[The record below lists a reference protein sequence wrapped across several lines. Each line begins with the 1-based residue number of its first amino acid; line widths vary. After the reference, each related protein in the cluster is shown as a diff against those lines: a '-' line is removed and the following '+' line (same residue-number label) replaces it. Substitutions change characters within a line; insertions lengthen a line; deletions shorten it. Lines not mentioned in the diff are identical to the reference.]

1 MKREKYYEII
11 NDKAFDILNNEKF
24 NSQKKFMQHGKT
36 STYDHIFNVAIM
48 SLQISNKF
56 NIKCDEKSLIRGAL
70 LHDYCLYDWHENDK
84 SHRLHGFR
92 HAKKALI
99 NARND
104 YDLNSIEEN
113 IIYTHMFPL
122 NLRLPKYKES
132 IIICLAD
139 KVCALLEMVKWS
151 NYERKEKI

>member
-11 NDKAFDILNNEKF
+11 NDNAFDILNNEKF

-36 STYDHIFNVAIM
+36 STYDHIFNVAVM

-92 HAKKALI
+92 HAKTALI

-132 IIICLAD
+132 MIICLAD
-139 KVCALLEMVKWS
+139 KVCALLEMFKRS
-151 NYERKEKI
+151 SYERKEKI